1 MKRRGLAAQ
10 AAVAMAAVVAISLVL
25 TGVVALQLIRG
36 AAERQ
41 ALDNL
46 DRQAQIIADLVRSP
60 AELALPQ
67 RFVGPKLRLTKQ
79 GISLVTVSPDGKT
92 HGASARPLT
101 AADRATL
108 LRGADFRGVRR
119 RGGVLGDRLLAA
131 GQPVAAGGAVVLL
144 EPARVVGGVT
154 ADARRRILAALL
166 AGLLGATA
174 AGFLF
179 SRRLAR
185 PLQRAASAAND
196 LAGGRRDVR
205 LQPGGPAEVAGLSAA
220 LNTLA
225 GALATSEGRQR
236 EFLLSVSHELRTPLT
251 AVKGFAEALA
261 DGVVPPSDVP
271 ATGAT
276 MLAESARLER
286 LVTDLLD
293 LARLSAT
300 DFALEFGPVE
310 LGELVREAE
319 RVWAARAAKARVHLA
334 VELPAEPVIVQ
345 ADPTRLRQIL
355 DGLAENAL
363 RATPAERPLIFAV
376 RVEAADA
383 VLEVRDGGLGL
394 TEDDLLVAFER
405 SALHDRYRG
414 TRRVGTGVGLAL
426 VAGLAG
432 RMGGR
437 AEAGAAGE
445 GGARFAVRLP
455 RVLGSAAIP
464 TGSAGAPQR
473 QTIRPDVGA
482 YSADADKPR

>member
-1 MKRRGLAAQ
+1 
-10 AAVAMAAVVAISLVL
+10 MAAVVAIALVL
-25 TGVVALQLIRG
+25 TGVVAVRLIRG

-46 DRQAQIIADLVRSP
+46 DRQAQIIAGLVRSP

-67 RFVGPKLRLTKQ
+67 RFVAPKLRLNKQ
-79 GISLVTVSPDGKT
+79 GISLVTFTADGT
-92 HGASARPLT
+92 AHGASDRPLT
-101 AADRATL
+101 VADRAGL
-108 LRGADFRGVRR
+108 LNGADFQGVRR
-119 RGGVLGDRLLAA
+119 RGGHFGERLLAA

-144 EPARVVGGVT
+144 EPAGVAGGVT
-154 ADARRRILAALL
+154 ADARRRIVAALL
-166 AGLLGATA
+166 VGLLGATA

-179 SRRLAR
+179 SRGLAR
-185 PLQRAASAAND
+185 PLRRAAAAAND

-205 LQPGGPAEVAGLSAA
+205 LAPGGPAEVAELSAA

-236 EFLLSVSHELRTPLT
+236 EFLLSISHELRTPLT

-261 DGVVPPSDVP
+261 DGVVPPTDVP

-286 LVTDLLD
+286 LVSDLLD

-300 DFALEFGPVE
+300 DFTLEFEPVDLSE
-310 LGELVREAE
+310 LLRDAE
-319 RVWAARAAKARVHLA
+319 RVWSVRATGTGVPLRI
-334 VELPAEPVIVQ
+334 ELPSEPVIAQ

-363 RATPAERPLIFAV
+363 RATPPGRALVFAV
-376 RVEAADA
+376 RGEAADA
-383 VLEVRDGGLGL
+383 VLEVRDGGPGL

-432 RMGGR
+432 RMGGC
-437 AEAGAAGE
+437 AEAGTAAE

-455 RVLGSAAIP
+455 RVPGSSP
-464 TGSAGAPQR
+464 T
-473 QTIRPDVGA
+473 
-482 YSADADKPR
+482 